1 LREEEPR
8 THQRVEFPPQRGK
21 RERGGIL
28 AKRSKHSFIKFRKEI
43 ERRKKA
49 EEKMSRRQGKKNMED
64 DVDNTEEVEKPEA
77 SDEGSQE
84 S

>member
-1 LREEEPR
+1 
-8 THQRVEFPPQRGK
+8 
-21 RERGGIL
+21 L

-43 ERRKKA
+43 DRKKKA
-49 EEKMSRRQGKKNMED
+49 EEKMLRRQGKKGDAD
-64 DVDNTEEVEKPEA
+64 DLENTDDVEKPEA

>member
-1 LREEEPR
+1 
-8 THQRVEFPPQRGK
+8 
-21 RERGGIL
+21 L

-49 EEKMSRRQGKKNMED
+49 DEKMSKRQGKINSTD
-64 DVDNTEEVEKPEA
+64 DADSTDEVEKPEA
-77 SDEGSQE
+77 SEERPQE